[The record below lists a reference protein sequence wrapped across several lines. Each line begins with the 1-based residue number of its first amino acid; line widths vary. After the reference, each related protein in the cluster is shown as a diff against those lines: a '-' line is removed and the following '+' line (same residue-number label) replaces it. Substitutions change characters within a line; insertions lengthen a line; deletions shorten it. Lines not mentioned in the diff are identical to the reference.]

1 MQGLVN
7 LLTQRF
13 HVKDRNG
20 TVERPNQLGNRPRKA
35 ASIFL
40 CAQHQEL
47 EIPVFPPGRGKVEK
61 IRCLFAE
68 IVVLGVGHDAD
79 NFHRR
84 AISFHESESFTKR
97 TFPAEIMP
105 RHLPVDDGR
114 RSGSWSVMIG
124 ESRLASSGM
133 PMVSNA
139 CDASRG
145 SGGRPSTARFT
156 PRTNP
161 LTGGNDASAVDC
173 TPGKIFCPF
182 KELAVKTADLLGGDK
197 TSHSV
202 GWVVGWKKAVFLT
215 NGRPLLLAAIALT
228 EPIHVP
234 KL

>member
-84 AISFHESESFTKR
+84 AISFHESESFTKG

-105 RHLPVDDGR
+105 RHRAVDDGR
-114 RSGSWSVMIG
+114 RSGSWSVMVSEIAARKQRYAHGLEISWGVAG
-124 ESRLASSGM
+124 ELLF
-133 PMVSNA
+133 
-139 CDASRG
+139 
-145 SGGRPSTARFT
+145 RPY
-156 PRTNP
+156 
-161 LTGGNDASAVDC
+161 
-173 TPGKIFCPF
+173 
-182 KELAVKTADLLGGDK
+182 
-197 TSHSV
+197 
-202 GWVVGWKKAVFLT
+202 FLRISLPAT
-215 NGRPLLLAAIALT
+215 I
-228 EPIHVP
+228 
-234 KL
+234 

>member
-7 LLTQRF
+7 LFAKRF

-20 TVERPNQLGNRPRKA
+20 TVERPNQLANRPRNA
-35 ASIFL
+35 ASVFL
-40 CAQHQEL
+40 CSQHQEL
-47 EIPVFPPGRGKVEK
+47 EIRVFPSGRGKVEK

-84 AISFHESESFTKR
+84 AISFHESESFTKG

-124 ESRLASSGM
+124 EIAARKQRDAHGLERVRRLEGLGRAALNCEVHAPHKSADGRKRRK
-133 PMVSNA
+133 
-139 CDASRG
+139 RG
-145 SGGRPSTARFT
+145 GLYS
-156 PRTNP
+156 
-161 LTGGNDASAVDC
+161 
-173 TPGKIFCPF
+173 GKIFCPF

-215 NGRPLLLAAIALT
+215 NVMAATMTLRAV
-228 EPIHVP
+228 E
-234 KL
+234 